1 MRKMLA
7 GLHGHTRRQV
17 RRLWLQ
23 YGILWSGAVI
33 TGLVAVLYAR
43 LIDYGFELFRD
54 MQGDYRL
61 FPLVL
66 MPAVGALCVWAT
78 RRYFPGSEGS
88 GIPQVIASLG
98 EQGERTTRLAAAL
111 LTLRIVAGKIALSFL
126 AILGGFTI
134 GREGPTVQVGA
145 ALMYNMRRFY
155 PRPSAILEKRLILAG
170 AAAGLAAAFN
180 TPLAG
185 IVFAIEEL
193 SRSFEQRASGV
204 VITTIIFAGVVALGL
219 TGNYTYFG
227 TLTASVDSARNVIVS
242 VILCGLLMGGAGGFF
257 CWLLLNMPKWIPS
270 PLLELRA
277 RRPVAFGALC
287 GLAVAVIGIAAGG
300 ATYGSGYAE
309 ARGLLT
315 GQQELSGMYPLAK
328 MASMVGSYLPGMPG
342 GIFAPSL
349 SIGAGF
355 GNLLHMLFGD
365 ISPQILIALAM
376 VGYLAAVTQ
385 SPITSFVIVM
395 EMVNGHALVISL
407 MATALLAS
415 RVSRFFAPPL
425 YEALSERYAH
435 AHHASQPPPQQ
446 AQAAHAA
453 HAAAPVAEPEPVH
466 AHVTAAAVVPQSALQ
481 TTAVVP
487 QVEPQAATTV
497 AAPAE
502 EVPKEAWT
510 STPPMQEPQD
520 APAQEAAAAPV
531 EALPAQALNALP
543 EEAQPVAA
551 EAQVATP
558 AAAPRPRQRRKHGV
572 QAPVGKAQE
581 AAPDSEPEVEAQ
593 SAPLQAVEPQPQVV
607 ESPLPAAPEQG
618 ESDTPAQP
626 RRAKRVYR
634 QGDLFD

>member
-1 MRKMLA
+1 MSKNVLA
-7 GLHGHTRRQV
+7 GLHGHGRRHA

-23 YGILWSGAVI
+23 YGILWTGAIV

-43 LIDYGFELFRD
+43 LIELGFELF
-54 MQGDYRL
+54 QGMEHEHRWL
-61 FPLVL
+61 PLIL
-66 MPAVGALCVWAT
+66 TPAASALCVWLT
-78 RRYFPGSEGS
+78 RKYFPGSEGS
-88 GIPQVIASLG
+88 GIPQVIAALG
-98 EQGERTTRLAAAL
+98 EQGHHTSRLASSL
-111 LTLRIVAGKIALSFL
+111 LTLRIVAGKIGLSFV
-126 AILGGFTI
+126 AILSGFTI

-155 PRPSAILEKRLILAG
+155 PRSSVILEKRLILAG

-227 TLTASVDSARNVIVS
+227 TITAGADSAREVIVA
-242 VILCGLLMGGAGGFF
+242 VILCGLLMGGAGGCF
-257 CWLLLNMPKWIPS
+257 CWLLLNTPQWIPA
-270 PLLELRA
+270 PLLALRTQ
-277 RRPVAFGALC
+277 RPVVFGALC
-287 GLAVAVIGIAAGG
+287 GLLVAVIGVLAGG
-300 ATYGSGYAE
+300 ATFGSGYVE
-309 ARGLLT
+309 AKGLLS

-328 MASMVGSYLPGMPG
+328 MASMVGSYLPGIPG

-365 ISPQILIALAM
+365 ISLPVLIALAM

-395 EMVNGHALVISL
+395 EMINGHALVIAL

-435 AHHASQPPPQQ
+435 RHHTPQEPASAPD
-446 AQAAHAA
+446 AG
-453 HAAAPVAEPEPVH
+453 AAAP
-466 AHVTAAAVVPQSALQ
+466 T
-481 TTAVVP
+481 
-487 QVEPQAATTV
+487 
-497 AAPAE
+497 
-502 EVPKEAWT
+502 
-510 STPPMQEPQD
+510 
-520 APAQEAAAAPV
+520 EAAAAPAV
-531 EALPAQALNALP
+531 VPDAAVPPVPVDAQVNRHARTEVLERDSDAQSKPDVPAKIAEAEMPMADEPHDSPAPATQAQAVAEEPSPEPQFAASVAPVPAESAATKPDVKKPQRRRRDALIASAP
-543 EEAQPVAA
+543 EADAAPVPAPEART
-551 EAQVATP
+551 EAQVEP
-558 AAAPRPRQRRKHGV
+558 
-572 QAPVGKAQE
+572 E
-581 AAPDSEPEVEAQ
+581 AAP
-593 SAPLQAVEPQPQVV
+593 APADRQDA
-607 ESPLPAAPEQG
+607 
-618 ESDTPAQP
+618 AQP
-626 RRAKRVYR
+626 ERNEEATRNKRIYR